1 MWPNLRRSLS
11 QHPRLPI
18 RFAPRSRV
26 SASDRLLQPPGEAI
40 EQLIAQ
46 LNALARGQ
54 AAWDA
59 ATTRDWLKGQ
69 GIALWN
75 SFIPMALQREFWKR
89 RDRITQMTIVSQG
102 DPHVALQ

>member
-1 MWPNLRRSLS
+1 
-11 QHPRLPI
+11 
-18 RFAPRSRV
+18 V